1 MESFCLSLQPDLN
14 LSVQAVIR
22 GRNILHRYV
31 HVEVPA
37 ALLDNCKRTFGVE
50 RASQGFFLGVISK
63 PFKSTCRPL
72 DSMRG
77 LRVFFSDCLF

>member
-1 MESFCLSLQPDLN
+1 MSVAVQWNLFVFHALQPDLN

-37 ALLDNCKRTFGVE
+37 ALLDCKRTFGVE
-50 RASQGFFLGVISK
+50 KASQGFFSV
-63 PFKSTCRPL
+63 
-72 DSMRG
+72 
-77 LRVFFSDCLF
+77 

>member
-14 LSVQAVIR
+14 LSVQAVTR
-22 GRNILHRYV
+22 GRNILHSYV

-50 RASQGFFLGVISK
+50 RASQGFFSRCDFETFQIK
-63 PFKSTCRPL
+63 PVDPL
-72 DSMRG
+72 I
-77 LRVFFSDCLF
+77 VCVA